1 MSMEAD
7 SPSPNDRLDDI
18 SPEDLGRPP
27 YLAKEFQDSF
37 PSEMCWVL
45 FWTAEFEGIFM
56 QQR

>member
-1 MSMEAD
+1 MEAD